1 MNEQRKRKNKIAL
14 IITAVIFAIGLIL
27 LFIGQIIPH
36 VPLFV
41 AGCVV
46 AGVGF
51 IPLMII
57 TIIDHLKQD

>member
-1 MNEQRKRKNKIAL
+1 MDEQRKRKMKIAL
-14 IITAVIFAIGLIL
+14 IVTAVLFAIGLVL

-36 VPLFV
+36 VPLFI

-57 TIIDHLKQD
+57 TIIAHLKQD